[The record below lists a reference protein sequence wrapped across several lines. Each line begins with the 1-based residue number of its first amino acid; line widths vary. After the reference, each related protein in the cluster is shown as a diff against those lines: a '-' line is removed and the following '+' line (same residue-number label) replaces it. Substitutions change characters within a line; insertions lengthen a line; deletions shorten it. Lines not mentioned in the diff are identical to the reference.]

1 MKVMKY
7 HENSPLSLS
16 KDECKKGLKNNDE
29 TESPLQTI
37 EKHEKIINELNEQKK
52 ELTNNNLLLEA
63 AM

>member
-37 EKHEKIINELNEQKK
+37 EKHEKIINELNE
-52 ELTNNNLLLEA
+52 
-63 AM
+63 